1 MKKMISCLVLCISLV
16 FFVFVQCSTKVVKDM
31 GPASKEE
38 LAANADREAKPAS
51 KEEMPTSTEKEA
63 KPESKKKLPL
73 KSSTVSKG
81 YSLDDKDLVPME
93 KMSMDLGKAETTKK
107 SPGASGLKAGFA
119 DDNKQF
125 NYFVNFLQM
134 YADKVTHYPMN
145 ISERIILYC
154 KDAGNKSVPNAKV
167 KLYAG
172 NKLLETGKT
181 YADGSFMF
189 YPSEYAANYKKYT
202 ITFEAFNTKAEIAID
217 RQGKREHTVIMKAQR
232 PQYKN
237 VPLDIL
243 FVFDTT
249 GSMGEEIARLKKTIE
264 IINMNIASLT
274 AKPAVRFGMVLYK
287 DKGDEYV
294 TKVIPL
300 TSNLNEFQDELAKVF
315 AGGGG
320 DGPEDLQS
328 ALYDT
333 VKKVKWNNNGIRL
346 AFVITDAE
354 PHLDYGQQY
363 TYVNAA
369 HDAKRD
375 AIKIYSIGT
384 GGLPLM
390 GELVLRQISQYTH
403 ARYIFLTYGESG
415 ESEGG
420 KEGSVS
426 HHTGANFQTDKLE
439 TIIIRFAK
447 EELAY
452 LTDQPLEEGEAY
464 FDAKK
469 VEDET
474 NEQTLQKLFDMAIA
488 QLIDYS
494 AINLQKGEPTSVLP
508 IKSSDETLATNAE
521 YFTEQLSVALGKNK
535 VFTQVER
542 KNMQQI
548 LQEIGLGQTGIVDE
562 ASAAKA
568 GKLLGAKMLVTG
580 TLYQK
585 KDSYELF
592 LKLIRVE
599 SAEVLSATKAIIDK
613 QLGVAEGIKKVKPK
627 QPVKKKA
634 AP

>member
-1 MKKMISCLVLCISLV
+1 MKRILMVSCYMILSVSVAMFSLQCAGKAVKQAEPVSTDEVPRDTALKEDDSDTTYSKGLKLEKEESFATKESAKTKALAPKKM
-16 FFVFVQCSTKVVKDM
+16 D
-31 GPASKEE
+31 GSK
-38 LAANADREAKPAS
+38 
-51 KEEMPTSTEKEA
+51 T
-63 KPESKKKLPL
+63 
-73 KSSTVSKG
+73 
-81 YSLDDKDLVPME
+81 
-93 KMSMDLGKAETTKK
+93 
-107 SPGASGLKAGFA
+107 ASGLKAGFA

-125 NYFVNFLQM
+125 NYFVNFIKD
-134 YADKVTHYPMN
+134 YKDKVQHYPIN
-145 ISERIILYC
+145 ISERIIFYC
-154 KDAGNKSVPNAKV
+154 KDIAGKSIPNAKV
-167 KLYAG
+167 NVFSGK
-172 NKLLETGKT
+172 KLLETGKT

-189 YPSEYAANYKKYT
+189 YPSEYDAKYT
-202 ITFEAFNTKAEIAID
+202 TYVLTFEALNTKAQITVD
-217 RQGKREHTVIMKAQR
+217 RQGKREHTVTLNTQR

-249 GSMGEEIARLKKTIE
+249 GSMNEEIARLKKTIE
-264 IINMNIASLT
+264 IINLNIASLST
-274 AKPAVRFGMVLYK
+274 KPDVRFGMVLYK

-294 TKVIPL
+294 TKIIPL
-300 TSNLNEFQDELAKVF
+300 TGNLEKFQKELSLVT

-328 ALYDT
+328 ALADA
-333 VKKVKWNNNGIRL
+333 VKKIQWNTGGIRL
-346 AFVITDAE
+346 AFIITDAE
-354 PHLDYGQQY
+354 AHLDYGQQY
-363 TYVNAA
+363 TYVDAA
-369 HDAKRD
+369 HDAKKE
-375 AIKIYSIGT
+375 AIKFYSLGT

-390 GELVLRQISQYTH
+390 GEFILRQISQYTQG
-403 ARYIFLTYGESG
+403 RYIFLTYGERG

-439 TIIIRFAK
+439 SIIIRFAK

-452 LTDQPLEEGEAY
+452 LTDQPLEEDEAY

-494 AINLQKGEPTSVLP
+494 AINIQKGEPTAVLP
-508 IKSSDETLATNAE
+508 IKSSDAALSTNAE
-521 YFTEQLSVALGKNK
+521 YFTEQLSMALGKNK

-548 LQEIGLGQTGIVDE
+548 LHEIGLGQTGIVDE

-568 GKLLGAKMLVTG
+568 GKMLGAKMLITG
-580 TLYQK
+580 TLYPK
-585 KDSYELF
+585 NANYEIF

-599 SAEVLSATKAIIDK
+599 SAEVLSATKAIVDK
-613 QLGVAEGIKKVKPK
+613 NLGVAEGVKKPQPK
-627 QPVKKKA
+627 QPVKKKQA
-634 AP
+634 K

>member
-1 MKKMISCLVLCISLV
+1 MFGGKYTMKKIISWLVLCISLV
-16 FFVFVQCSTKVVKDM
+16 FFVFVQCSSKAIKDM
-31 GPASKEE
+31 EPESKGET
-38 LAANADREAKPAS
+38 ADRALKDDEKSAVS
-51 KEEMPTSTEKEA
+51 KDALKADTATKEDIYTEEMP
-63 KPESKKKLPL
+63 
-73 KSSTVSKG
+73 VSKAKKG
-81 YSLDDKDLVPME
+81 LDP
-93 KMSMDLGKAETTKK
+93 GKAETAKK
-107 SPGASGLKAGFA
+107 SQGVSGLKAGFA

-154 KDAGNKSVPNAKV
+154 KDTGNKSVPNAKV

-300 TSNLNEFQDELAKVF
+300 TSNLSEFQDELAKVF

-390 GELVLRQISQYTH
+390 GELVLRQISQYTQ

-521 YFTEQLSVALGKNK
+521 YFTEQLSVTLGKNK

-548 LQEIGLGQTGIVDE
+548 LHEIGLGQTGIVDE